1 MQKPILMI
9 LLTGLA
15 ACTAPSTGGG
25 SGGGGGS
32 TSTIPAVLSQNL
44 EAATYDP
51 GNQKLTIQ
59 LSSLDAA
66 PLTANYTRNTTLDI
80 PGSGYE
86 AYEVQFSGQQRHFV
100 ALFAQNPRANLMAG
114 VVADGGQFV
123 NYFGGGIYSRVDV
136 FTRPS
141 SGLAVYDG
149 TYVGVLNTGPFT
161 GPLNP
166 STPFRTT
173 GTARITADFNPG
185 GSVTGGIT
193 GRSNVDTG
201 TALADVFL
209 DAATIDTNG
218 EFTGGVKFSDLT
230 SIGSYGGLFGGLGAT
245 DIAGILVFHPV
256 AGNSNLTE
264 HGVFVLPCTPSGTSF
279 ACP

>member
-9 LLTGLA
+9 LLAGLA
-15 ACTAPSTGGG
+15 ACSAPSAGG
-25 SGGGGGS
+25 GGGGGS

-44 EAATYDP
+44 DAATYNP
-51 GNQKLTIQ
+51 GAQTLTVQ
-59 LSSLDAA
+59 LSSLDAP
-66 PLTANYTRNTTLDI
+66 PLTASYTRNNTLDV
-80 PGSGYE
+80 PGYE
-86 AYEVQFSGQQRHFV
+86 AYETQFSGQQRHFI
-100 ALFAQNPRANLMAG
+100 AMFAQNPRANLIAG

-123 NYFGGGIYSRVDV
+123 NYFGGGIYARVDV

-141 SGLAVYDG
+141 SGLAVYNG
-149 TYVGVLNTGPFT
+149 SYVGVLNTGPFT

-166 STPFRTT
+166 SAPFRTI

-201 TALADVFL
+201 AILDDVFL
-209 DAATIDTNG
+209 DASSIDATG
-218 EFTGGVKFSDLT
+218 EFTGAVMFGDRT
-230 SIGSYGGLFGGLGAT
+230 AIGTYGGLFGGLGAT
-245 DIAGILVFHPV
+245 DVAGIMVFRPV
-256 AGNSNLTE
+256 SGNTDLIE
-264 HGVFVLPCTPSGTSF
+264 HGAFVLPCTPSGTSF